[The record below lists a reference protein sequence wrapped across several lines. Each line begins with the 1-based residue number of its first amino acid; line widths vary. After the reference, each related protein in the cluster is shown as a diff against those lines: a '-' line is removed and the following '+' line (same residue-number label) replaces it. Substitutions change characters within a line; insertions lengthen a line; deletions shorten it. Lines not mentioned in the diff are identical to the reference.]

1 LPGVDV
7 RGDGGFVVAPPS
19 QINLVEYL
27 ANGVTTFA
35 PLPAWFAKI
44 RKPTRAEA
52 LPEEPIAEG
61 GRNAALT
68 SLAGTMRRR
77 GMGVAE
83 IEAALLVTNAT
94 RCKPPLPDRDIHT
107 IATSVGRY
115 DPEEPIVPAAVPT
128 VIVVAES
135 GFPWVA
141 PEEES
146 GGEEED
152 AIVTDLVYP
161 GSKTLCI
168 SLPKVGKSTFAVGMC
183 AAIRAVEREPFLDR
197 AVEPC
202 NILYLT
208 EEPRATFAATL
219 ERAGIEGHDQG
230 FQYLRRGMAG
240 VAGVPWPKIVEGTV
254 KRATDIGAELVVV
267 DVLHR
272 WAGFVDGGENA
283 SDKVN
288 QAISELTPLSEA
300 GIAVWIL
307 AHSPWGE
314 KRVRGSTDIFGAV
327 DDGWF
332 IEGEAGSS
340 GARSIRWIG
349 GRHEPKQALT
359 AYTLS
364 AEGRLEYQG
373 KQTYEQASKT
383 GAVVDVVRLL
393 AVPSSTM
400 AVATELGWN
409 ERTARRW
416 LERAQQHGS
425 IGHDLGPHAEYLWRP
440 RRVRE
445 WMEGRGT

>member
-1 LPGVDV
+1 
-7 RGDGGFVVAPPS
+7 
-19 QINLVEYL
+19 
-27 ANGVTTFA
+27 
-35 PLPAWFAKI
+35 
-44 RKPTRAEA
+44 

-128 VIVVAES
+128 VIVVPS
-135 GFPWVA
+135 NDLPWTS
-141 PEEES
+141 P
-146 GGEEED
+146 GEEAGADEDED
-152 AIVTDLVYP
+152 AIVSDILYP

-183 AAIRAVEREPFLDR
+183 AAIRNAKRFLER
-197 AVEPC
+197 AVEPA

-208 EEPRATFAATL
+208 EEPRSTFQATMA
-219 ERAGIEGHDQG
+219 RAGIEEHDPG

-240 VAGVPWPKIVEGTV
+240 VAGVSWPKIVAAVVG
-254 KRATDIGAELVVV
+254 RATDIGAELVVV

-272 WAGFVDGGENA
+272 WAGFQDGGENA

-288 QAISELTPLSEA
+288 EAITELTPLSEA
-300 GIAVWIL
+300 GIAVLIL
-307 AHSPWGE
+307 AHSPWGL

-332 IEGEAGSS
+332 LDGEAGSS
-340 GARSIRWIG
+340 MSRELKWIG
-349 GRHEPKQALT
+349 GRHEPKEAR
-359 AYTLS
+359 S
-364 AEGRLEYQG
+364 AFRLNADGQIEYQG
-373 KQTYEQASKT
+373 NQNAESASKT
-383 GAVVDVVRLL
+383 SAVIDTVLWFGK
-393 AVPSSTM
+393 PSSTLE
-400 AVATELGWN
+400 VADHLEWN

-416 LERAQQHGS
+416 LDRAAKQGW
-425 IGHDLGPHAEYLWRP
+425 IGHDTGEHGEYLWRK
-440 RRVRE
+440 RRRFEYVYE
-445 WMEGRGT
+445 PKHVPGTG